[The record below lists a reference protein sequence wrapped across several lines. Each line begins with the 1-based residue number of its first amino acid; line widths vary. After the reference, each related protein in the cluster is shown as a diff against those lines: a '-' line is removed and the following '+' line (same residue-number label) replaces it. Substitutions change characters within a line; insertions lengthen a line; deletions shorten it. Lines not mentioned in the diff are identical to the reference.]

1 MIFKYVIRNDIKLVE
16 AELKKGVDINSK
28 DKFGETLLHT
38 ACSEGY
44 PDMAKFLLDNSIKI
58 NEKGIND
65 YTPLHTAIQKRHYNF
80 AKLLINYG
88 AIVNCK
94 DDHGN
99 TPLITAVMNYRND
112 DKMIKLL
119 LENGA
124 DPSLENNYGISLYK
138 FLDIPRNEGIRH
150 LFSE

>member
-16 AELKKGVDINSK
+16 EELKKGVDINSK
-28 DKFGETLLHT
+28 DKFGNTLLHI
-38 ACSEGY
+38 ACLKDY
-44 PDMAKFLLDNSIKI
+44 CNIAKFLIENSIKI

-65 YTPLHTAIQKRHYNF
+65 YTPLHTAVQKRHYNF

-94 DDHGN
+94 DDYGN

-119 LENGA
+119 LENGGDA
-124 DPSLENNYGISLYK
+124 SIKNNYGISLFK
-138 FLDIPRNEGIRH
+138 FLKIPRNEGVRH